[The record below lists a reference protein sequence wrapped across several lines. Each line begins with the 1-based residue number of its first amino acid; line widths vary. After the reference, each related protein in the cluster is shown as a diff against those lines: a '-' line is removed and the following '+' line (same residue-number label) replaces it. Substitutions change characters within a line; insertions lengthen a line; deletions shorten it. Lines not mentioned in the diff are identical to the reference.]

1 MNHECLPL
9 LTTDQAAAMLNV
21 HSSTLEKGR
30 QSYRKDLFPPFIRI
44 GRAVRYRRA
53 DIEKWLDDRLVHVGE
68 PLA

>member
-1 MNHECLPL
+1 MDQERMPL
-9 LTTDQAAAMLNV
+9 LNTEQAAAMLNV

-44 GRAVRYRRA
+44 GRAVRYRQA
-53 DIEKWLDDRLVHVGE
+53 DIEKWLDNQLVHVGE